1 MSQPGQLTVKR
12 RGLASTLL
20 GIVRP
25 THARAATV
33 DSDALSLR
41 FSLGSVKVPFGEIG
55 AVETRSRRRSR
66 AIRIHTGRKYRTIS
80 GLSRG
85 NADALVDALD
95 RARTRWWREALHR
108 HADAIESVGA
118 RLKEVSEHSAYRR
131 RGEFSAL
138 RSSAESVG
146 RHFPGGWPA
155 QLEQD
160 ASILSLKTIRN
171 FLADPDHSRSE
182 INSAYIE
189 KEMTRSRALFD
200 RIEALPLTDEQRRAV
215 VVDEAHNLV
224 VAAAGSGK
232 TSVIV
237 AKAAWLVQRG
247 FRTPSELL
255 LLAFA
260 KDAQEELRGRVV
272 ARVGGEDSRDIAVRT
287 FHGLGLSII
296 GEAEGKLPT
305 LARVAEERG
314 ALPRLMQQIVGKLI
328 TSPETAKVFARWF
341 RDEFAPYKSQ
351 DEFQT
356 YGDYWNYIRQH
367 EIRSLKGDEVKSFE
381 ECEIA
386 NFLFLSGIPYEYERR
401 YEHDTATS
409 LKRQYHP
416 DFYLT
421 GAGIYIEHLALSA
434 SGRTPRFINQ
444 QEYLESLEW
453 KRNLHAEYGTTLI
466 ETFSHER
473 AEGRLLRNLEA
484 KLKQHGVTFSP
495 ITPER
500 IFETLNQQNQI
511 GPFAKLLATFLQ
523 HYKGSALTFEDLA
536 TRAGRFGD
544 PGRAKAFLQVFRPT
558 FERYEDA
565 LRRRGEID
573 FHDMIG
579 RATDHVTSG
588 RYRSPFGYLLI
599 DEFQDISPARAKLLK
614 ALLDQRP
621 DAQMFAV
628 GDDWQAIF
636 RFAGSDISIMRDF
649 EDHFGDSERIDLE
662 TTFRCCD
669 RISDLAT
676 KFVLGNPSQIR
687 KKVRSVHRA
696 EGTSVFVGLAGE
708 KSASPLGEALDK
720 VAEDAAKHP
729 EPSNVLLLGRY
740 RHQRPANLSQLVKR
754 HPRLRLSFMT
764 AHGSKGSQADY
775 VVALGFCAGRYGFP
789 SEVSD
794 DPLLDL
800 VLAKPE
806 EHPNAEERRLFYVA
820 LTRAKRQVYLLAD
833 QGPQST
839 FVEELIRDGYDI
851 TVFGRPPERDVH
863 CPRCVRGR
871 LVRREN
877 ARNRNT
883 FYGCSNYPLCDHT
896 QQACPVCNAGL
907 LAKDRGRFRC
917 QNCAA
922 TVEACPVCDG
932 WLQTK
937 IGKYGR
943 FLGCSNY
950 PDCDHTRNLNQ
961 PRRNRRRA
969 T

>member
-1 MSQPGQLTVKR
+1 MTQSIQLTVKR
-12 RGLASTLL
+12 RGLASTILAL
-20 GIVRP
+20 VRP
-25 THARAATV
+25 GHARAATLHKDV
-33 DSDALSLR
+33 LSLVYPLR
-41 FSLGSVKVPFGEIG
+41 TVNVPIGEIS
-55 AVETRSRRRSR
+55 AVETRSFRRSR
-66 AIRIHTGRKYRTIS
+66 TIRIHLGRQHRTIS
-80 GLSRG
+80 GLSRRDA
-85 NADALVDALD
+85 NALIEALK
-95 RARTRWWREALHR
+95 RARTRWWRETLGH
-108 HADAIESVGA
+108 HADAIEYVGA
-118 RLKEVSEHSAYRR
+118 SLKEISDSSAYRKQ
-131 RGEFSAL
+131 GEISTLQSHADSL
-138 RSSAESVG
+138 G
-146 RHFPGGWPA
+146 QHFPGRWPD

-160 ASILSLKTIRN
+160 PLVLSLMAIRD
-171 FLADPDHSRSE
+171 FLADTVRFRSKV
-182 INSAYIE
+182 NLAYIE
-189 KEMTRSRALFD
+189 TEMIRSQELFD
-200 RIEALPLTDEQRRAV
+200 RIETLPLTEEQRRAV

-260 KDAQEELRGRVV
+260 KDAQEELRERVV
-272 ARVGGEDSRDIAVRT
+272 ARVCSEDTRKIAVRT

-305 LARVAEERG
+305 LAKVAEERG
-314 ALPRLMQQIVGKLI
+314 ALPRLMQQTVGELI
-328 TSPETAKVFARWF
+328 ASPNTGQVIARWF

-356 YGDYWNYIRQH
+356 YGDYWNYIQKH

-386 NFLFLSGIPYEYERR
+386 NYLFLSGIPYEYEPR

-409 LKRQYHP
+409 RKRQYHP

-421 GAGIYIEHLALSA
+421 GTGIYIEHLALSA

-444 QEYLESLEW
+444 QDYVDSLEW
-453 KRNLHAEYGTTLI
+453 KRSLHKEHGTVLI

-473 AEGRLLRNLEA
+473 SEGRLLRNLEA
-484 KLKQHGVTFSP
+484 KLKARGVTFSP
-495 ITPER
+495 ITPDK
-500 IFETLNQQNQI
+500 IFETLNQQNRI
-511 GPFAKLLATFLQ
+511 GPFARLLATFLQ
-523 HYKGSALTFEDLA
+523 HFKGSGLTIQELA
-536 TRAGRFGD
+536 ARSGRSGDSSRAR
-544 PGRAKAFLQVFRPT
+544 AFLQVFRPI
-558 FERYEDA
+558 FERYEEA

-573 FHDMIG
+573 FHDMIA
-579 RATDHVTSG
+579 RATEHVASG
-588 RYRSPFGYLLI
+588 RYRSPFGYILI

-614 ALLDQRP
+614 ALLEQRL
-621 DAQMFAV
+621 DAQLFAV

-636 RFAGSDISIMRDF
+636 RFAGSDIAIMRDF
-649 EDHFGDSERIDLE
+649 EDCFGDSERIDLE

-669 RISDLAT
+669 RISDVAT

-687 KKVRSVHRA
+687 KNVRSVHTA
-696 EGTSVFVGLAGE
+696 EGTSVFIGLAGE
-708 KSASPLGEALDK
+708 ESPSPLAEALDR
-720 VAEDAAKHP
+720 VAEHAAKHP

-740 RHQRPANLSQLVKR
+740 RHQRPTNLAHLANR

-775 VVALGFCAGRYGFP
+775 VLVLGLCAGRYGFP
-789 SEVSD
+789 SEVTD

-800 VLAKPE
+800 VLAKSE
-806 EHPNAEERRLFYVA
+806 DHPNAEERRLFYVA

-833 QGPQST
+833 EGPPSA
-839 FVEELIRDGYDI
+839 FVEELIRERYDV
-851 TVFGRPPERDVH
+851 TVFGRPPERDVS

-871 LVRREN
+871 LVRRDN
-877 ARNRNT
+877 ARNRRT

-907 LAKDRGRFRC
+907 LVKDRDRFRC
-917 QNCAA
+917 QGCGA

-932 WLQTK
+932 WLRPR

-950 PDCDHTRNLNQ
+950 PDCDHTREINQ
-961 PRRNRRRA
+961 RRRYKQRA